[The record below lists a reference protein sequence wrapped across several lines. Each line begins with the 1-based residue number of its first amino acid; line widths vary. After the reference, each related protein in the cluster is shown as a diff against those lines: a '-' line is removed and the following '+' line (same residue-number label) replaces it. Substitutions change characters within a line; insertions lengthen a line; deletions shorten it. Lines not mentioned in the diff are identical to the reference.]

1 MHSSQKAIHFIKY
14 LYVLF
19 LDIVPASSPVR
30 GREPSI
36 ATANNIDTLLGA
48 TETSEIVQPPESVQ
62 DKVHFIFNNISQT
75 NLHQKVS
82 FCSFCW
88 NGLYFVVFSS
98 FLFSW
103 FVTYGHHISSV
114 MTCFDLWLIMQASTL
129 LALTSWSF
137 ANRGTSQNA
146 CYYHYYFGPLPPTTL
161 ALAALEYACEH
172 ENAQL

>member
-1 MHSSQKAIHFIKY
+1 MHSSQKAMHFIKY

-75 NLHQKVS
+75 NLHQKVRL
-82 FCSFCW
+82 CSFCW
-88 NGLYFVVFSS
+88 SGPYFVVFS

-103 FVTYGHHISSV
+103 FVTHGHHISSI
-114 MTCFDLWLIMQASTL
+114 MTCFDSWLIMRASTL
-129 LALTSWSF
+129 LALTPWSS
-137 ANRGTSQNA
+137 ANRATSQNA
-146 CYYHYYFGPLPPTTL
+146 YYYYYFGPPPPTTL
-161 ALAALEYACEH
+161 ASVALEYACEH